1 MEGGADGSG
10 ARIRAGT
17 TAATIGRAEASAL
30 GRALRS
36 GWCVVRFGEGVV
48 EIGVR
53 RKAFDACA
61 GIVGAEGGC
70 ETAEARKAANA
81 VAATLRAAAGADG
94 RRTARSDASAGAGF
108 DLREIFDAVKPS
120 AARCPAYEETHDALL
135 PTPRAYQRQ
144 ACAWMLARERAANAP
159 VGALEAKRERPFDA
173 SGELHPL
180 WRELPR
186 GGGYVNPYAG
196 VFSKTRFEAQHEN
209 VSGGILADEMG
220 LGKTVEIIMLV
231 LANPEPTRA
240 RRRADAVRAALD
252 APVESNGAPAR
263 HHNCR
268 IAASEGCDVVD
279 VKTEIKTEIKA
290 EEGEIE
296 PSEDETRAEVVRCP
310 CGARE
315 SDPTFNGL
323 WVECEKCETWMHAR
337 CVGLCTNASREQ
349 RLMKMSQEE
358 REFALSGFTCGRC
371 IAEHASATVDE
382 TCGATLVVCPSA
394 IIQQWRDEVENHVR
408 PGSLKIIA
416 YEGQSNKSA
425 AGGLMK
431 GVYSANDLA
440 EADLV
445 FTTYDTLQAEI
456 NIDTAN
462 GDGLTYAERSRR
474 FARKYEVVPTPLTR
488 LKWWR
493 VVLDEAQMVESV
505 VSKAA
510 IMVRR
515 LPAVHRW
522 AVTGTPISRGLG
534 DLFGLLTFLM
544 VSPFAYGDFWWRRM
558 IEEPYLNG
566 DARARELLHS
576 MLKGIMWRNSRAD
589 MEKQLGVPPQ
599 GEVTSW
605 LRSNAV
611 ESHWYARQYADCSL
625 HANATLDKYKQQSD
639 DTHIDPHKAA
649 SVMGPLL
656 RLRQA
661 CDHPQAGSHGLAGGI
676 RSGANVLSMD
686 QISEKL
692 IERARLEATEAQ
704 RLVAFTLNALAGIA
718 WIHGNYVFIISAY
731 RDILKLEDEGQKKN
745 IRLDSLQRLHALHNL
760 HLALAAVKADPELL
774 KGAKI
779 APTVRDDSLETDAK
793 TEREK
798 YIAQRAGGVQ
808 NATKEVESATS
819 AVEKQLQLCHLRR
832 VDEPTW
838 WSFVLDHAM
847 STSDGASN
855 LLARVYQAF
864 DGRWQEKQAPFRD
877 VAGLRL
883 TMLENLQQIQSTRE
897 EVMVAIADLTN
908 RSKAADEE
916 EVSAIGRCEKCRKD
930 TDFATP
936 GVRCMF
942 CKCEPLLERFESMI
956 FGVRLRVQVNQQR
969 APGSDENAGEEEV
982 FVPRVTRFGRTTGE
996 RQEDNTRGG
1005 ASAVE
1010 TVLRMILPARNWW
1023 SDKTPDKK
1031 TALQHHTE
1039 SKAHV
1044 AALEEMRK
1052 EFYKISQLIVQ
1063 QREEMAARDEID
1075 MCVRRIRI
1083 RQPQEMPYYRQH
1095 VDARGYMTNRF
1106 VDPIPEALR
1115 GSIIFKDEAAS
1126 LNVSYSQQNTVYQAD
1141 LRKALSQLSYLES
1154 TLRAKEDQQTAM
1166 DCPICLSSF
1175 SDVGTTNAC
1184 VFTCGHRTCLTC
1196 ALDVVRRARSS
1207 AESRV
1212 SCVTCRHRSYI
1223 DELMYVNNAGN
1234 RGGVSSKADYAR
1246 RGKGGEVKFLTD
1258 LLGDEDEMF
1267 EHEQKITVS
1276 GSWGTKIE
1284 AVVRRVKFLLTR
1296 DENTKILIFSEW
1308 DDVLNVVEKA
1318 IEANEVV
1325 FTRAEAGSKF
1335 RVAVDKF
1342 KHDPSVNALL
1352 LPLKRGAH
1360 GLNLTEA
1367 QHVVLLEPVLDPGLE
1382 AQAIKRVD
1390 RIGQTQ
1396 PTCVHRFIIRD
1407 TVEENVYKFS
1417 TERANAM
1424 NDLASDRSLQKKGK
1438 DDGLTLGEI
1447 RALLSRP
1454 SDFNNMMTHMSSHA
1468 EMTNETIQL
1477 DE

>member
-1 MEGGADGSG
+1 M
-10 ARIRAGT
+10 GT
-17 TAATIGRAEASAL
+17 TAATVARAETSAL
-30 GRALRS
+30 RRALRS
-36 GWCVVRFGEGVV
+36 GWCVVRFGEGLV

-53 RKAFDACA
+53 RRAFDACA
-61 GIVGAEGGC
+61 GIVGPEGGC
-70 ETAEARKAANA
+70 DAVEARAAANA
-81 VAATLRAAAGADG
+81 VAALLQAATGEGGSDG
-94 RRTARSDASAGAGF
+94 ARSSASAVKGF
-108 DLREIFDAVKPS
+108 DLRDIFDAVKPN
-120 AARCPAYEETHDALL
+120 AVRCPEHEETHDSLL

-144 ACAWMLARERAANAP
+144 ACAWMLARESASNAP
-159 VGALEAKRERPFDA
+159 AGALEAKRGRPFNP
-173 SGELHPL
+173 SGELHQL

-196 VFSKTRFEAQHEN
+196 VFSKKRFEAQHEN

-220 LGKTVEIIMLV
+220 LGKTVEIIMLI
-231 LANPEPTRA
+231 LSNPEPARA
-240 RRRADAVRAALD
+240 RSRAEAVRAALD
-252 APVESNGAPAR
+252 ARVEPNSAPAKR
-263 HHNCR
+263 DNFR
-268 IAASEGCDVVD
+268 ITASGGCDEVHLKTED
-279 VKTEIKTEIKA
+279 KTEIKTEDDV
-290 EEGEIE
+290 IE
-296 PSEDETRAEVVRCP
+296 LLEEDETRAEVVRCP

-337 CVGLCTNASREQ
+337 CVGLCSNASQER
-349 RLMKMSQEE
+349 RLMKMSEAE
-358 REFALSGFTCGRC
+358 RESALSGFMCGRC

-394 IIQQWRDEVENHVR
+394 IMQQWQDEVEKHVR

-425 AGGLMK
+425 AGGTMK

-440 EADLV
+440 QADLV

-474 FARKYEVVPTPLTR
+474 YARKYEVVPTPLTR

-505 VSKAA
+505 ISKAA

-534 DLFGLLTFLM
+534 DIFGLLTFLM
-544 VSPFAYGDFWWRRM
+544 VSPFAYGDYWWRRM

-566 DARARELLHS
+566 NPRARELLHS
-576 MLKGIMWRNSRAD
+576 MLKDIMWRNSRAD
-589 MEKQLGVPPQ
+589 MERQLGVPPQ

-625 HANATLDKYKQQSD
+625 HANATLDKYTHQSD

-692 IERARLEATEAQ
+692 IERARVEATEAQ

-718 WIHGNYVFIISAY
+718 WIQGNYDFVISAY

-760 HLALAAVKADPELL
+760 HLALSAVKADPKLL

-779 APTVRDDSLETDAK
+779 APTMRDDTLETDAK

-798 YIAQRAGGVQ
+798 YIAQRAGGIQ

-819 AVEKQLQLCHLRR
+819 AVEKQLKLCHLHR

-838 WSFVLDHAM
+838 WSVVLEHAM

-864 DGRWQEKQAPFRD
+864 DGRWQEKQALFRD
-877 VAGLRL
+877 ISGLRL

-897 EVMVAIADLTN
+897 EVIAAIADLTN
-908 RSKAADEE
+908 RSKTADDE

-936 GVRCMF
+936 GVQCMF

-969 APGSDENAGEEEV
+969 VLGENEADENEV

-1005 ASAVE
+1005 PSAVE
-1010 TVLRMILPARNWW
+1010 TVLRMILPARDWW
-1023 SDKTPDKK
+1023 LDKTPDKR
-1031 TALQHHTE
+1031 TALLQHTE

-1063 QREEMAARDEID
+1063 QREEMAARDELD

-1083 RQPQEMPYYRQH
+1083 RLPEEMPYVRPS
-1095 VDARGYMTNRF
+1095 VDARGIVTYQN
-1106 VDPIPEALR
+1106 VDPISEALR
-1115 GSIIFKDEAAS
+1115 GSIIHGDEVAS
-1126 LNVSYSQQNTVYQAD
+1126 LNVSYSQQNTVYQVD
-1141 LRKALSQLSYLES
+1141 LRKSLSQLSYLES
-1154 TLRAKEDQQTAM
+1154 TLRAKEEQQTAM
-1166 DCPICLSSF
+1166 DCPICLTSF
-1175 SDVGTTNAC
+1175 SEVSTNAC
-1184 VFTCGHRTCLTC
+1184 VFTCGHRTCLAC
-1196 ALDVVRRARSS
+1196 ALDVVRRAKST

-1234 RGGVSSKADYAR
+1234 HSGVSRKADYSR
-1246 RGKGGEVKFLTD
+1246 RGKGGDVKFLTD

-1267 EHEQKITVS
+1267 EHEQKIKVS

-1296 DENTKILIFSEW
+1296 DESAKILIFSEW

-1318 IEANEVV
+1318 IESNGVV

-1342 KHDPSVNALL
+1342 KHDLSVNALL

-1390 RIGQTQ
+1390 RIGQTH

-1424 NDLASDRSLQKKGK
+1424 TDLASDHSLQKKAK

-1454 SDFNNMMTHMSSHA
+1454 SDFNEMMTHLSSHV
-1468 EMTNETIQL
+1468 ETTSETIQL
-1477 DE
+1477 D